1 MNDDDIHPSNIT
13 AARPHQH
20 GAPEGEAAQVPQVR
34 LRRRLQVVP
43 HDAPP
48 PTAPRLRAL
57 RHIRHRQQVED
68 GEARQGQEKLP
79 QLKTLQVHLIR
90 VTPPMRNEILSPQ
103 KIQIWVAILPEISEN
118 IISPKPPEQATAPDC
133 TFPTRSEKDISTAPI
148 FCFRIVR

>member
-1 MNDDDIHPSNIT
+1 MIDIHPSNNT

-20 GAPEGEAAQVPQVR
+20 GAPEGEVAQVPQVR

-79 QLKTLQVHLIR
+79 QLKTLQVPLEGNS
-90 VTPPMRNEILSPQ
+90 TNE
-103 KIQIWVAILPEISEN
+103 KW
-118 IISPKPPEQATAPDC
+118 D
-133 TFPTRSEKDISTAPI
+133 TFPTKNTDLGGDAD
-148 FCFRIVR
+148 